1 MGGGNSWRK
10 LQSNHYKGTRIVI
23 ESSRQPQLP
32 LQKLLEGGEVTII
45 QIKEQISSKNTAENS
60 DQGDPCSFLCNQ
72 TLSWEA

>member
-23 ESSRQPQLP
+23 EGSRQPQLP

-45 QIKEQISSKNTAENS
+45 QIKEQISSKNTAENFG
-60 DQGDPCSFLCNQ
+60 QGDPCSFLCNQ